1 MKLIPFLRF
10 GNARGDEE
18 DNEDNDGI
26 DLPPQELVEPPSDE
40 ETEQAEDE
48 EKPEDE
54 KPEENG
60 DDKPMTNDDEMLK
73 AFMSVGEEFVDD
85 SGLASQL
92 EDVPA
97 EELLQELRIMAS
109 AFGIRVTVPEDET
122 V

>member
-10 GNARGDEE
+10 GNARGEE
-18 DNEDNDGI
+18 EDNDGI
-26 DLPPQELVEPPSDE
+26 DLPPQELVEPPADE
-40 ETEQAEDE
+40 ETEKAEDE
-48 EKPEDE
+48 E

-73 AFMSVGEEFVDD
+73 VFMSVDEEFIDN

-109 AFGIRVTVPEDET
+109 AFGIRVTVPEDEA